1 MKVLAVASVG
11 GHWVQLL
18 RLKPAFENTELCF
31 MSTKESFAAMVPGHK
46 FFAVPDF
53 SRNDKLKILTS
64 FFVIFAIIRKERP
77 NLIITTGAAPGLIS
91 LFAGKLCGSKTVWV
105 DSIANVEKLSLSGK
119 IAIRI
124 ADRVYTQWPEL
135 ASSTITFS
143 GNVL

>member
-1 MKVLAVASVG
+1 MKILAVASVG

-31 MSTKESFAAMVPGHK
+31 MSTKESFADMVPGHK
-46 FFAVPDF
+46 FFAIPDF
-53 SRNDKLKILTS
+53 SRNDKLKIISS
-64 FFVIFAIIRKERP
+64 FFVILAIIREERP
-77 NLIITTGAAPGLIS
+77 NLIITTGAAPGLMA
-91 LFAGKLCGSKTVWV
+91 LFAGKLCGAKTVWV

-119 IAIRI
+119 IAVRI

-135 ASSTITFS
+135 ANSKIIFS